1 MEAHVGSENE
11 RLKHLE
17 FIQATIARLGNNSF
31 LVRGWTVT
39 ATAALIAVSVQV
51 SEWRIATVAL
61 LIGVAF
67 WILDAS
73 YLRRE
78 RMFRAL
84 YDDTALHNPSRI
96 PLFSM
101 NIAPYAATIGWRKV
115 MTSSSVMMIYLPVL
129 VLDLAVACVLGA

>member
-1 MEAHVGSENE
+1 VEAHTGSENE

-17 FIQATIARLGNNSF
+17 FIQTVIARLGNNSF

-39 ATAALIAVSVQV
+39 ATGALIAVSVQV
-51 SEWRIATVAL
+51 NEWRIAAVAL

-78 RMFRAL
+78 RMFRLL
-84 YDDTALHNPSRI
+84 YDEAALHNPSRV

-101 NIAPYAATIGWRKV
+101 NIAPYRFTVGWRKV
-115 MTSSSVMMIYLPVL
+115 LTSSSVVMIYVPVI

>member
-17 FIQATIARLGNNSF
+17 FIQATIARLGHNSF

-39 ATAALIAVSVQV
+39 ATAALIAISVQV
-51 SEWRIATVAL
+51 DEWRIAAVASP
-61 LIGVAF
+61 IGVAF

-84 YDDTALHNPSRI
+84 YDDAALHNPSRA

-101 NIAPYAATIGWRKV
+101 NIAPYAASVGWRKV
-115 MTSSSVMMIYLPVL
+115 ITSGSVMMIYLPVL
-129 VLDLAVACVLGA
+129 MLDLAVACVLGT